1 MNKAV
6 CILGIVVMVAKGTL
20 TPSVSVRCR
29 NPQPDFKETV
39 SVNGTNYMGG
49 YSKGTENKLKICRL
63 YCLRVRIPF
72 RLPSAPEDK
81 LVASSPFQG
90 EEEGSRPSGCPK
102 GSVAFRLL
110 LTTPQTVKRS
120 GSDD

>member
-39 SVNGTNYMGG
+39 SVNGT
-49 YSKGTENKLKICRL
+49 TICH
-63 YCLRVRIPF
+63 CGETGETGECCF
-72 RLPSAPEDK
+72 SASFNDPANGK
-81 LVASSPFQG
+81 KKWF
-90 EEEGSRPSGCPK
+90 
-102 GSVAFRLL
+102 
-110 LTTPQTVKRS
+110 
-120 GSDD
+120 